1 MLTLAV
7 DWLQLL
13 QHPMLQQPLLALLMI
28 VLSTLLPLPA
38 SYQPLQLFRVVAVA
52 MAKKVNKPAYSA
64 KQLQLSGSLAM
75 LLLLL
80 PILALAT
87 AFAQLSQWPELW
99 QALLLYCCLDWQ
111 QQRQQALAVSQ
122 SLDKQQLNL
131 ARDQLQPLLLR
142 QTQQMSAI
150 GLTKACIET
159 LSLRFAKQWFSVLF
173 WFMLGGGIAALSY
186 RLLQELQ
193 QCWNP
198 KLTQF
203 QHFGRPAANLVRL
216 LSFIPVLLCGT
227 LVALLRQ
234 WRQSLV
240 YFRFSQDG
248 LLRLPQRWL
257 LAASS
262 AALARNLAGPLY
274 YGHEKQRRVRIG
286 PATEP
291 QSSDIRIWLNLCR
304 QLQIASFMLIASV
317 WLLLLVSIL

>member
-1 MLTLAV
+1 MLTLPLN
-7 DWLQLL
+7 WLELL

-28 VLSTLLPLPA
+28 LLSTLLPLPA
-38 SYQPLQLFRVVAVA
+38 SYQPLQLFRLVAVA

-64 KQLQLSGSLAM
+64 GQLLLSGSLA
-75 LLLLL
+75 LLLLWL
-80 PILALAT
+80 PVLALAS

-111 QQRQQALAVSQ
+111 QQRQQVLAVSQ

-131 ARDQLQPLLLR
+131 ARDQLQPMLLR
-142 QTQQMSAI
+142 QTRQMSAV
-150 GLTKACIET
+150 GLSKACIET

-173 WFMLGGGIAALSY
+173 WFMLGGGVAALAY

-203 QHFGRPAANLVRL
+203 QHFGQPAASLVRL
-216 LSFIPVLLCGT
+216 LSFIPVVICGT
-227 LVALLRQ
+227 LIALLRQ
-234 WRQSLV
+234 WRASWL

-248 LLRLPQRWL
+248 QLQLPQRWL

-262 AALARNLAGPLY
+262 AALGRNLAGPLY
-274 YGHEKQRRVRIG
+274 YGNDKQRRVRIG

-304 QLQIASFMLIASV
+304 QLQIASFILIASV
-317 WLLLLVSIL
+317 WLLLLVYTL